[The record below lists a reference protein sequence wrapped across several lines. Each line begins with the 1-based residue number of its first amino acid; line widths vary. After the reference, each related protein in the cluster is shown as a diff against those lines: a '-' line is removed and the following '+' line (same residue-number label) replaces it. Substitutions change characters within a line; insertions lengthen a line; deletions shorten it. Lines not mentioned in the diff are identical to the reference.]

1 MKTMKEKSYASAFIK
16 NGSRFRRDYQSKRHS
31 VKLNN
36 IVASKHTYEKS
47 MSMQSRELI
56 DKGAKIKMIA
66 VYANKIN
73 DAQNEKASLTY
84 TLIINGSI
92 TQKIVP
98 INVAAANDEI
108 KFIRRKDGTE
118 QIDNTLLID
127 DYISSAVL
135 VIEGRYDETVAI
147 ANIKVIK
154 EGVDA

>member
-1 MKTMKEKSYASAFIK
+1 
-16 NGSRFRRDYQSKRHS
+16 
-31 VKLNN
+31 
-36 IVASKHTYEKS
+36 
-47 MSMQSRELI
+47 MQSRELI